1 MIFETLDIVNNAINA
16 NKEAY
21 EFHYTEVLYWKHIE
35 ADHKDSDRL
44 QSENRNTCWAIQETL
59 QRCFPKYKDYIESA
73 FIRIEMKLDKEEV

>member
-21 EFHYTEVLYWKHIE
+21 QLHYNEVLYWKRTE
-35 ADHKDSDRL
+35 HKDSDRI
-44 QSENRNTCWAIQETL
+44 QSENRNACWAIQETL

-73 FIRIEMKLDKEEV
+73 FVRIEMNLDKMEV